1 MPEIVPRIPGVKD
14 HKFTQSPSYPQ
25 VPRNP
30 FRMCLAAGT
39 IGGKTTTI
47 LNMALSSKLFRNTF
61 SAIGLDSPSLGVDDM
76 LERAAVL
83 EEQPEHATAD
93 RFWLCFTVASA
104 VDRFVKI

>member
-1 MPEIVPRIPGVKD
+1 MPEIVPRNPGVKEY
-14 HKFTQSPSYPQ
+14 KFTQSPSYPE

-61 SAIGLDSPSLGVDDM
+61 SAICLVSPSLGVDDM
-76 LERAAVL
+76 L
-83 EEQPEHATAD
+83 
-93 RFWLCFTVASA
+93 TVSYTHLTLPTICS
-104 VDRFVKI
+104 V